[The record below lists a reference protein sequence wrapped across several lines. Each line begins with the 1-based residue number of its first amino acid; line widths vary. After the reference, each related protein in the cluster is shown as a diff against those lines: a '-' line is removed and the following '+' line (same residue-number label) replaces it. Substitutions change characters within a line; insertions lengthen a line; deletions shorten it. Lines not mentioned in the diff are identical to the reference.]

1 MVKKGYAV
9 YKNGWWWRGGD
20 SWSTCPT
27 DPHVGSFG
35 QASVVAKEHNAKVVL
50 VEILVGVICD

>member
-1 MVKKGYAV
+1 MVEKGYAV

-20 SWSTCPT
+20 GWSTCPT

-35 QASVVAKEHNAKVVL
+35 QASVVAKANNAKVVF
-50 VEILVGVICD
+50 VEILI